1 MARSLALGWDKWFY
15 FTDKTCPRGADKEA
29 HMQLRIFALG
39 MFAISLTACDVTSTL
54 TEGSKQARAVE
65 SALETSTGVKPNVG
79 FNWQNG
85 KLTSVTIIFPAI
97 PETKPLRE
105 LADEVRATVG
115 KEFKDGANNVVLA
128 FSLGKLVP
136 STKADAPATSRLA
149 SVAR

>member
-1 MARSLALGWDKWFY
+1 
-15 FTDKTCPRGADKEA
+15 
-29 HMQLRIFALG
+29 MQLRIFALG
-39 MFAISLTACDVTSTL
+39 MFAVSLTACDVTSTL

-65 SALETSTGVKPNVG
+65 SALETSTGVKPNVS

-85 KLTSVTIIFPAI
+85 KLTSVTIIFPAV

-115 KEFKDGANNVVLA
+115 KEFKEGANNIVLA

-136 STKADAPATSRLA
+136 STKAAAPATSRLA
-149 SVAR
+149 SMAR

>member
-1 MARSLALGWDKWFY
+1 MR
-15 FTDKTCPRGADKEA
+15 P
-29 HMQLRIFALG
+29 RIFALG
-39 MFAISLTACDVTSTL
+39 MFVLSLAACDVTSTV

-85 KLTSVTIIFPAI
+85 KLTSVTVIFPAI
-97 PETKPLRE
+97 PEAKPLRE

-115 KEFKDGANNVVLA
+115 KEFKEGANNVVLA
-128 FSLGKLVP
+128 FSLGKVVP

-149 SVAR
+149 GLTR

>member
-1 MARSLALGWDKWFY
+1 
-15 FTDKTCPRGADKEA
+15 
-29 HMQLRIFALG
+29 MQLRIFALG

-54 TEGSKQARAVE
+54 MEGSKQARAVE

-85 KLTSVTIIFPAI
+85 HLTSVTIIFPAI

-115 KEFKDGANNVVLA
+115 KEFKQPPNNVVLA
-128 FSLGKLVP
+128 FSLGKVVPGTKTDAPVP
-136 STKADAPATSRLA
+136 SRMA
-149 SVAR
+149 SVGR

>member
-1 MARSLALGWDKWFY
+1 MR
-15 FTDKTCPRGADKEA
+15 P
-29 HMQLRIFALG
+29 RIFALG
-39 MFAISLTACDVTSTL
+39 MFVLSLAACDVTSTV
-54 TEGSKQARAVE
+54 TEGFKQARAVE
-65 SALETSTGVKPNVG
+65 SALETSTGVKPNVS

-85 KLTSVTIIFPAI
+85 QLTSVTIIFPAI

-115 KEFKDGANNVVLA
+115 KEFKEGANNIVLA

>member
-1 MARSLALGWDKWFY
+1 MR
-15 FTDKTCPRGADKEA
+15 
-29 HMQLRIFALG
+29 LRIFALG

-85 KLTSVTIIFPAI
+85 KLTSVTVIFPAI

-105 LADEVRATVG
+105 LADEVRTTVG
-115 KEFKDGANNVVLA
+115 KEFKQDANNVVLA
-128 FSLGKLVP
+128 FSLGKVVP
-136 STKADAPATSRLA
+136 STKAGAPATSRLA
-149 SVAR
+149 SVAP

>member
-1 MARSLALGWDKWFY
+1 
-15 FTDKTCPRGADKEA
+15 
-29 HMQLRIFALG
+29 MQLRVFALG
-39 MFAISLTACDVTSTL
+39 MFAISLTACDVTGTL

-85 KLTSVTIIFPAI
+85 HLTSVTIIFPAI

-115 KEFKDGANNVVLA
+115 KEFKEGANNVVLA
-128 FSLGKLVP
+128 FSLGKAVP
-136 STKADAPATSRLA
+136 STKADAPTTSRLA
-149 SVAR
+149 SVAH

>member
-1 MARSLALGWDKWFY
+1 
-15 FTDKTCPRGADKEA
+15 
-29 HMQLRIFALG
+29 MQLRIFALG
-39 MFAISLTACDVTSTL
+39 MFAVSLTACDVTNTL

-136 STKADAPATSRLA
+136 TTKAEAPAASRLA
-149 SVAR
+149 SVLSRKFADKVERVSGGWRQR

>member
-1 MARSLALGWDKWFY
+1 
-15 FTDKTCPRGADKEA
+15 
-29 HMQLRIFALG
+29 MQLKIFALG
-39 MFAISLTACDVTSTL
+39 MFAIVLTACDVTSTL

-85 KLTSVTIIFPAI
+85 HLTSVTIIFPAI

-115 KEFKDGANNVVLA
+115 KEFKEGANNVVLA
-128 FSLGKLVP
+128 FSLGKTVP
-136 STKADAPATSRLA
+136 STKADVPAMSRMA

>member
-1 MARSLALGWDKWFY
+1 
-15 FTDKTCPRGADKEA
+15 
-29 HMQLRIFALG
+29 
-39 MFAISLTACDVTSTL
+39 MFAISLTACDVTSTF

-85 KLTSVTIIFPAI
+85 QLTSVTVIFPAI

-115 KEFKDGANNVVLA
+115 KEFKQVANNVVLA
-128 FSLGKLVP
+128 FSLGKTAP
-136 STKADAPATSRLA
+136 STKADAPTTSRLA
-149 SVAR
+149 NAAR

>member
-1 MARSLALGWDKWFY
+1 MSAFSLA
-15 FTDKTCPRGADKEA
+15 
-29 HMQLRIFALG
+29 
-39 MFAISLTACDVTSTL
+39 ACDVTSTL

-85 KLTSVTIIFPAI
+85 QLTSVTIIFPAI

-105 LADEVRATVG
+105 LADEARATVG
-115 KEFKDGANNVVLA
+115 KEFTQQANNVVLA
-128 FSLGKLVP
+128 FSLGKVVP